1 MLPNDEAKRFRVI
14 KVSSQGFARKLAEP
28 LSFAIA
34 RPAIGRRTKLIF
46 VSIRR
51 TLPPE
56 SLLAY
61 LIITANEAAS
71 KLFFWEI
78 T

>member
-1 MLPNDEAKRFRVI
+1 MFPNNGAKQFRVI
-14 KVSSQGFARKLAEP
+14 EVSSQGFARKLAEP
-28 LSFAIA
+28 LSLVIV
-34 RPAIGRRTKLIF
+34 RPATGRRTKLIF

-56 SLLAY
+56 PLVTY
-61 LIITANEAAS
+61 LIITANEAES
-71 KLFFWEI
+71 QLFFLEI